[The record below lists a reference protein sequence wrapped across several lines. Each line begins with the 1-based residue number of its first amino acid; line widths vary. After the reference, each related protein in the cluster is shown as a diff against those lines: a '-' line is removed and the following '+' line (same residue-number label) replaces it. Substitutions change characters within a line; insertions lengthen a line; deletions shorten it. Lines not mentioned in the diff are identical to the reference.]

1 MQAIT
6 MLLLLSAFADAKD
19 EKKVTPAAQ
28 VTVTASLVCM
38 HCDFG
43 EGEGC
48 AAALKIDDKTPILLE
63 GKASK
68 EFYKMRFDG
77 KVLVASGVLSI
88 NKDKRLVL
96 TSDSAHLLG
105 DADKGKAPAQ
115 GQIRVIGAPVCGRCE
130 LALCDECTLAILNA
144 TTPIVL
150 DGELAS
156 QHAEEGKAS
165 KQASVVGKPYIDK
178 RGLLR
183 LNAKDVKLE
192 KK

>member
-6 MLLLLSAFADAKD
+6 VLLMLSAFADGKD
-19 EKKVTPAAQ
+19 EKATPPAQ
-28 VTVTASLVCM
+28 ITVTAQLVCM

-63 GKASK
+63 GKAAK
-68 EFYKMRFDG
+68 EFYKLRFDG
-77 KVLVASGVLSI
+77 KVLVATGTLSV
-88 NKDKRLVL
+88 NKDRRMVL
-96 TSDSAHLLG
+96 TSDSAHVFG

-115 GQIRVIGAPVCGRCE
+115 GLMRVLGSPVCGRCE

-144 TTPIVL
+144 KTPIVL
-150 DGELAS
+150 DGDLAS
-156 QHAEEGKAS
+156 QHAEEGKSS
-165 KQASVVGKPYIDK
+165 KQANVVGKPYIDK